1 MSRKRGCFEPR
12 CLLLMLLPS
21 LLLLP
26 DRNPSAFHHARVPLD
41 RCLKG
46 STARPAPPPTWTP
59 LARRIG
65 PPLKES
71 EGAQDITGNDDKAV
85 PGDDGGAG
93 GEEIAPAAPPPAA
106 TVPLAGAATAGTTA
120 AVVEGEATNPVEG
133 EQQEEGAVG
142 AAAAVDDADLGLEA
156 RVANFEFA
164 PPMTVRKFKTMQ
176 DRRVPVSIKYSG
188 GGGFKRYFEE
198 IAIVLKRH
206 FPDVLIDREI
216 VEVSSTREEEVFE
229 IRIDGKL
236 VCAKRRG
243 KPGVFL
249 HMETFAQAI
258 RKARQ
263 RRRPGAIV
271 YGDQETY
278 MNVKALTDQRTA
290 GDSLERD
297 FQNFARDEDTSSDM

>member
-1 MSRKRGCFEPR
+1 MSRKRGCFESR

-26 DRNPSAFHHARVPLD
+26 DRNPSAFYHARVPLD

-71 EGAQDITGNDDKAV
+71 EGARDVTGNDDKAV

-106 TVPLAGAATAGTTA
+106 TAGTTA
-120 AVVEGEATNPVEG
+120 AVVEGEAPNPVEG

-164 PPMTVRKFKTMQ
+164 PPMTVHKFKTMQ
-176 DRRVPVSIKYSG
+176 DRRVPVSIKCESC
-188 GGGFKRYFEE
+188 
-198 IAIVLKRH
+198 
-206 FPDVLIDREI
+206 
-216 VEVSSTREEEVFE
+216 VS
-229 IRIDGKL
+229 
-236 VCAKRRG
+236 
-243 KPGVFL
+243 
-249 HMETFAQAI
+249 
-258 RKARQ
+258 
-263 RRRPGAIV
+263 
-271 YGDQETY
+271 
-278 MNVKALTDQRTA
+278 N
-290 GDSLERD
+290 
-297 FQNFARDEDTSSDM
+297 

>member
-1 MSRKRGCFEPR
+1 MSRKRVSFEPR

-65 PPLKES
+65 PLLKES
-71 EGAQDITGNDDKAV
+71 EGARDATGNDDKAV

-93 GEEIAPAAPPPAA
+93 GEGIAPAAPPP
-106 TVPLAGAATAGTTA
+106 AATAGTTA
-120 AVVEGEATNPVEG
+120 AVVEGEATNPAEG
-133 EQQEEGAVG
+133 EQQEEGVG

-156 RVANFEFA
+156 RVASFEFA

-198 IAIVLKRH
+198 IAKVLKRH

-297 FQNFARDEDTSSDM
+297 FQDFAIDEDTTSDK